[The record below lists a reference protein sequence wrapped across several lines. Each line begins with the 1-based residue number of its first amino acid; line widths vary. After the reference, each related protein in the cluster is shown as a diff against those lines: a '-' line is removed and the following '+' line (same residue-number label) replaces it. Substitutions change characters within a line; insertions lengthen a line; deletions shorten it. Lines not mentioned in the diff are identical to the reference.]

1 MAIRLGATVAG
12 SRAAG
17 DMNHVWIITLILTI
31 SFSRYLT
38 GCQVKPNPF
47 EKISIVDVTKYE
59 TVIVSC
65 GDQGKDSSTDFEL
78 FRFETKIASSDLG
91 DNQTMGA
98 NRTIDFEMASGNP
111 QFRLHG
117 PMVNR
122 TGLYTCVPDN
132 KSLELGKHTIVH
144 EKETLC
150 SPSQTRS
157 CSPASEPWSWPAGFV
172 LLIICCLVI
181 TGIAIRIGHKLNS
194 KDSSQNDYINMKPR
208 GVTSHRKAQ
217 QSRKAC
223 GL

>member
-1 MAIRLGATVAG
+1 MAIRLGATVPG
-12 SRAAG
+12 SRGAG
-17 DMNHVWIITLILTI
+17 DMNHVWIITLILTT
-31 SFSRYLT
+31 SHSRSLT
-38 GCQVKPNPF
+38 GCQGSPNLL
-47 EKISIVDVTKYE
+47 EKISIVDATINE

-65 GDQGKDSSTDFEL
+65 GDQGKDSSSVFEL
-78 FRFETKIASSDLG
+78 FKFEAKIASSDFG
-91 DNQTMGA
+91 GNQTKAA
-98 NRTIDFEMASGNP
+98 NRTIDFEVASGNP
-111 QFRLHG
+111 QFRLYG

-122 TGLYTCVPDN
+122 TGLYTCVPSN

-150 SPSQTRS
+150 LLPQKRS
-157 CSPASEPWSWPAGFV
+157 CLPASEPWPWPAGFV

-208 GVTSHRKAQ
+208 VVTSHKKAQ

-223 GL
+223 QP